1 MALSLR
7 SWVANDGWAR
17 LVLVSPV
24 VGGKCGSFLEDFHD
38 ILLWATV
45 QLPPSDAGAG
55 AMCESGL
62 SYSFESELLPGAA
75 AYVQDCPHLPQGKK
89 TVVHVSAHLINAV
102 SFSVRFSDDF
112 PSLNMAQHRGQDPR
126 IIILT
131 TVPGITGVLL
141 VLILFLMFT
150 ASSNYIRLSSYE
162 IFFYTHNLFIIFYI
176 ILMLHVVG
184 GALKY
189 QSNVDMHPP
198 GCLQS
203 NHTSLSD
210 GVGDNQK
217 DSSLGAT
224 ETFCREEARFSPH
237 FPVTW
242 LWVSAPLCLYCAERL
257 CRYVQSSIPVTIV
270 SVVKHP
276 CDVIEV
282 CMMKNGFKAR
292 PGQYILLSCSSV
304 SSFESHPFTLTKC
317 PTKKKE
323 TFCVHL
329 RVVGDWT
336 ELLTHQ
342 LLTEF
347 SQSEVLPMVHQTR
360 YPKLLVDGPFG
371 SPSEEV
377 FNYKISVC
385 VAGGIGVTPFACIL
399 HALLDG
405 WMQYKLRRLYFVW
418 ACKDLQSF
426 YWFADLLCTLHNKLW
441 EENRPDYL
449 NIQLYLSTQTEF
461 QHLCEERYKPL
472 SSRLRIGRPQW
483 ELLFDE
489 IGRSNNHKRI
499 GVFCC
504 GPKGMSRALH
514 SLCNSNP
521 HPGVTFEFNTESFI

>member
-17 LVLVSPV
+17 LVLVLWLVANVALFWRTFMTYYSGPQYNYLHQMLGLGLCV
-24 VGGKCGSFLEDFHD
+24 SRASAT
-38 ILLWATV
+38 LLNLNCCLV
-45 QLPPSDAGAG
+45 
-55 AMCESGL
+55 
-62 SYSFESELLPGAA
+62 LLPMCRT
-75 AYVQDCPHLPQGKK
+75 VLTCLRGKK
-89 TVVHVSAHLINAV
+89 QVWGRGVRRVFDQSRSFHTTCGFTICFMSVVHVSAHLINAV

-237 FPVTW
+237 FPV
-242 LWVSAPLCLYCAERL
+242 
-257 CRYVQSSIPVTIV
+257 
-270 SVVKHP
+270 HP

>member
-17 LVLVSPV
+17 LVLVLWLVANVALFWRTFMTYYSGPQYNYLHQMLGLGLCV
-24 VGGKCGSFLEDFHD
+24 SRASAT
-38 ILLWATV
+38 LLNLNCCLV
-45 QLPPSDAGAG
+45 
-55 AMCESGL
+55 
-62 SYSFESELLPGAA
+62 LLPMCRT
-75 AYVQDCPHLPQGKK
+75 VLTCLRGKK
-89 TVVHVSAHLINAV
+89 QVWGRGVRRVFDQSRSFHTTCGFTICFMSVVHVSAHLINAV

-112 PSLNMAQHRGQDPR
+112 PSLNMAQHRGQV
-126 IIILT
+126 LHF
-131 TVPGITGVLL
+131 PGITGVLL

-292 PGQYILLSCSSV
+292 PGQV
-304 SSFESHPFTLTKC
+304 SC

-336 ELLTHQ
+336 
-342 LLTEF
+342 
-347 SQSEVLPMVHQTR
+347 
-360 YPKLLVDGPFG
+360 GG
-371 SPSEEV
+371 SS
-377 FNYKISVC
+377 N
-385 VAGGIGVTPFACIL
+385 TP
-399 HALLDG
+399 HADG